1 MQTHIFPRQYV
12 KSAKSFNLAALA
24 GVLIAMSLGG
34 CARQSAPVENL
45 ADGQAYASRVCAQ
58 CHDVT
63 TRTSQPFAT
72 LGAPDFYAV
81 ANARTTSAIGLNA
94 FLMTPHPTM
103 PNLII
108 AAEDRHNVIT
118 YILSL
123 RRARNSDNTGI

>member
-1 MQTHIFPRQYV
+1 MQTDVSRQYTHC
-12 KSAKSFNLAALA
+12 AKPFNLAAIA
-24 GVLIAMSLGG
+24 CVLVAISLGG
-34 CARQSAPVENL
+34 CASQSVPVENL
-45 ADGQAYASRVCAQ
+45 ADGQTYASRACAQ

-63 TRTSQPFAT
+63 SRTSQPFAT
-72 LGAPDFYAV
+72 LGAPDFYAI

-108 AAEDRHNVIT
+108 EAEDRHNVIA

-123 RRARNSDNTGI
+123 RRTKNPEHAGI